1 MNDLSPFSSVPSM
14 TWKVTSPEVTPV
26 IVNSAA
32 EPPGTLSPCITLYD
46 VPSTLTLA
54 ERLDGAVVLVGFGLG
69 LAVDAVVAPGVGNGM
84 NGSLLVNLSSSGCSL
99 AGSAAASVAVSELSE

>member
-1 MNDLSPFSSVPSM
+1 M
-14 TWKVTSPEVTPV
+14 TLNVTSPDVTPV

-32 EPPGTLSPCITLYD
+32 EPPGTLSPTMTLYA

-54 ERLDGAVVLVGFGLG
+54 ERFDGSVVPVGLG
-69 LAVDAVVAPGVGNGM
+69 VGVAAEVEVAPGVGNGM

-99 AGSAAASVAVSELSE
+99 AGSAAARTPVSEPDE